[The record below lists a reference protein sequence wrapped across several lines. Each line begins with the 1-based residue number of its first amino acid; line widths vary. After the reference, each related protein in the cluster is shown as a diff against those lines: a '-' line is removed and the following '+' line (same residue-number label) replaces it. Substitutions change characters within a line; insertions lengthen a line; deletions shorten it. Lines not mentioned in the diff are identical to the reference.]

1 MNGHWLAICSATG
14 VLLLCTVVDT
24 LTRALCGLSD
34 NSLRLKSA
42 LRFLGKVVEIF
53 AAFAARSPQMDDFTI
68 HQASSLMQIFVPL
81 FLCWCSFLGREQLD
95 FVMFAVARRDKL
107 NWPGYILLRIIL
119 AYWALA
125 YYTSIH
131 GAILPVWMMAQAVLM
146 EVMCDNLVS
155 FCQCV
160 VYIINGEDYVSLWK
174 VVIIFTLD
182 TARYAL
188 PLVARPW
195 KGNMFLVLNIV
206 SMTITL
212 AKVLK
217 LWKVVSAVMAVEN
230 MEKTENTKETCFV
243 CGKIVKDGGCVTGC
257 GHFLHKECAFELAI
271 RKKPLCSCGK
281 SLTATQNHEP
291 IAIPE
296 HNEPV
301 SSIFRKV
308 VASEFHKLTG
318 YTLHAA
324 EIRVLVAMAE
334 KRRDELMSLL
344 DDLQELD
351 MILDDIVLEY
361 EQMEEDGDTSARTGY
376 EYFTDEELLSAYTR
390 LSAALDKVF
399 ACVRHV

>member
-1 MNGHWLAICSATG
+1 MSEKS
-14 VLLLCTVVDT
+14 VRV
-24 LTRALCGLSD
+24 R
-34 NSLRLKSA
+34 SA
-42 LRFLGKVVEIF
+42 LRFLGKAVELF
-53 AAFAARSPQMDDFTI
+53 AAFAVRNPRMDEFTI
-68 HQASSLMQIFVPL
+68 YQASRIMQIFVPL

-95 FVMFAVARRDKL
+95 FVMFAVSRREKL

-125 YYTSIH
+125 YYLWIH
-131 GAILPVWMMAQAVLM
+131 GAILPVWMMAQAVLI
-146 EVMCDNLVS
+146 EVICDNIVC

-160 VYIINGEDYVSLWK
+160 VYILNGEDYVSVWK

-182 TARYAL
+182 ILRYAI
-188 PLVARPW
+188 PLVVRLW

-217 LWKVVSAVMAVEN
+217 LWKVASAVMAVET
-230 MEKTENTKETCFV
+230 MDRTENAKESCFV
-243 CGKIVKDGGCVTGC
+243 CGRIVKAGGCVTGC
-257 GHFLHKECAFELAI
+257 GHFLHRECAFELAI
-271 RKKPLCSCGK
+271 RRKPFCSCGK
-281 SLTATQNHEP
+281 PLTAKRNHEP
-291 IAIPE
+291 VPIPE
-296 HNEPV
+296 HSEPI

-318 YTLHAA
+318 YTLDPA

-344 DDLQELD
+344 DDLPELD
-351 MILDDIVLEY
+351 VILDDIVLEY

-376 EYFTDEELLSAYTR
+376 EYFTDEELLSVYTR
-390 LSAALDKVF
+390 LSAALDKVH
-399 ACVRHV
+399 ACLRHV